1 MRCGGKPMLL
11 LKPATIKKERI
22 MLDSTI
28 ELIRAGLKT
37 DPTLSPD
44 ERTRI
49 LLVFRKHGNQVLSP
63 QSPPQIVAPKVI
75 RRKQAAERLNS
86 SLRFVDL
93 LARQGILKKCVLP
106 GRIRAVGILESSLVG
121 ILTTPDMK
129 PAVPTPSAHSTI
141 FAK

>member
-1 MRCGGKPMLL
+1 
-11 LKPATIKKERI
+11 

-37 DPTLSPD
+37 DPTLSIA

-49 LLVFRKHGNQVLSP
+49 VLVLRNHGKQT
-63 QSPPQIVAPKVI
+63 QQPQIQQDTPKII

-93 LARQGILKKCVLP
+93 LARQGVLKKCVLP
-106 GRIRAVGILESSLVG
+106 GRKRAVGILESSLSAV
-121 ILTTPDMK
+121 LTAPE
-129 PAVPTPSAHSTI
+129 
-141 FAK
+141 AK

>member
-1 MRCGGKPMLL
+1 
-11 LKPATIKKERI
+11 

-37 DPTLSPD
+37 DPTLSAD

-49 LLVFRKHGNQVLSP
+49 VFQLRNHGKQTQSP
-63 QSPPQIVAPKVI
+63 QLMPQEVAPKVI

-106 GRIRAVGILESSLVG
+106 GRTRAVGILESSL
-121 ILTTPDMK
+121 L
-129 PAVPTPSAHSTI
+129 AVM
-141 FAK
+141 AK